1 MNKSGLIQVVS
12 EKTNLTKKKAEEV
25 IDIVFSTMNQALI
38 NGERIELR
46 GIGSFAVKNYNP
58 YVGRNP
64 KTGERIQVSPK
75 KLPFFKVGKELREKV
90 NY

>member
-25 IDIVFSTMNQALI
+25 IDIVFGTMSQALI

-46 GIGSFAVKNYNP
+46 GVGSFVVKNYDP

-64 KTGERIQVSPK
+64 KTGEGIQVPSK

-90 NY
+90 DH

>member
-12 EKTNLTKKKAEEV
+12 EKANLTKKKAEEV
-25 IDIVFSTMNQALI
+25 IDIVFSTMSQALI

-46 GIGSFAVKNYNP
+46 GIGSFVVKNYDP

-64 KTGERIQVSPK
+64 KTGERIQIPSK

-90 NY
+90 DH

>member
-64 KTGERIQVSPK
+64 KTGERIQVSSK